1 MNKLTKLVKNE
12 LCFFPELGYGH
23 YPVPKDR
30 PYDEEY
36 FEKYRKMANTEM
48 GDKITQARID
58 LVRRHYSGSI
68 CDVGIGSG
76 QFVETCDQ
84 AYGYDV
90 NPAGIRWLKDKN
102 KFHELYGATIGA
114 LSFWDVLEHIDE
126 AEKAIEQATE
136 WVFVSVPIFENAEHI
151 TKSRHFRKDEH
162 IHYWTHQGFI
172 NWFSA
177 NGFECVE
184 HNTIE
189 SDLGRDGI
197 GTYAFKRVK

>member
-1 MNKLTKLVKNE
+1 MNKLTKLVKSE

-102 KFHELYGATIGA
+102 KFHELYINKIDGLT
-114 LSFWDVLEHIDE
+114 FWDSLEHIDTPE
-126 AEKAIEQATE
+126 NAIAMSNK
-136 WVFVSVPIFENAEHI
+136 WVFVSIPIFDSAEHI
-151 TKSRHFRKDEH
+151 LSSRHFRKDEH
-162 IHYWTHQGFI
+162 IWYFTHDGLIDWFYLHGFR
-172 NWFSA
+172 
-177 NGFECVE
+177 CVE
-184 HNTIE
+184 YNKIE
-189 SDLGRDGI
+189 TEMGRDGI
-197 GTYAFKRVK
+197 FTYAFERFQ